1 MNKEQFLTQLEG
13 ALKRLPSSER
23 EDIIQDF
30 REHFEVGVSEGK
42 SEEEI
47 AKGLG
52 TPQQIAKE
60 ITASFHLEQVQE
72 TATTGNVLRAVW
84 RVIGLGFFNLVIV
97 LGPFIAL
104 VGIVLSGWAVG
115 LSGIASPVLYLINV
129 AIYPEIF
136 ELYQL
141 FISITFAGI
150 GIFVIIGMYYVTRWL
165 SKGFIR
171 YLQFNVRMVK
181 GGIGNA

>member
-72 TATTGNVLRAVW
+72 TATTGNVLRVGMGSNW
-84 RVIGLGFFNLVIV
+84 TWFF
-97 LGPFIAL
+97 
-104 VGIVLSGWAVG
+104 
-115 LSGIASPVLYLINV
+115 
-129 AIYPEIF
+129 
-136 ELYQL
+136 
-141 FISITFAGI
+141 
-150 GIFVIIGMYYVTRWL
+150 
-165 SKGFIR
+165 
-171 YLQFNVRMVK
+171 
-181 GGIGNA
+181 

>member
-1 MNKEQFLTQLEG
+1 MNKEQFLNHLHG

-23 EDIIQDF
+23 EEILQDF
-30 REHFEVGVSEGK
+30 REHFEIGISEGK
-42 SEEEI
+42 TEEEI

-60 ITASFHLEQVQE
+60 MVATFHLEQVQE

-84 RVIGLGFFNLVIV
+84 AVIGLGFFNLVIV

-104 VGIVLSGWAVG
+104 LGIVFSGWAAGVAC
-115 LSGIASPVLYLINV
+115 LLNPILYLVNV

-141 FISITFAGI
+141 FLTIAFSGI
-150 GIFVIIGMYYVTRWL
+150 GIFVIIGMFYVTKWFM
-165 SKGFIR
+165 KGFVR

-181 GGIGNA
+181 GGIRNA